1 MASFISGVSGANDV
15 FIVIPE
21 TTPYN
26 DIKEAINSKM
36 RIIIDMAE
44 DGYYEPYMIDNPEF
58 MEDESSI
65 TFNFYF
71 SAGLFFRITVDPENN
86 WDGGFSTGR
95 LASLYSPHFEG
106 NPTAPTQSIGDNS
119 TNIATTEF
127 VTRAITDASTEITNA
142 EIDQIVL
149 FGTRS

>member
-15 FIVIPE
+15 LIINPGV
-21 TTPYN
+21 TPYN

-36 RIIIDMAE
+36 RIVIDMAE
-44 DGYYEPYMIDNPEF
+44 DGYYEPYSYVDNLAVTE
-58 MEDESSI
+58 ENSI
-65 TFNFYF
+65 TFDFYF
-71 SAGLFFRITVDPENN
+71 IGSDCRITVDSENN
-86 WDGGFSTGR
+86 WGGSNFGFAF
-95 LASLYSPHFEG
+95 LNSPHFEG